1 MNDKQNKRQNTDGKR
16 IWKTVNKYIKKSLN
30 LIQALKNKLPRWTL
44 VAFKNA
50 DGRVG
55 TTDDFLY
62 KSFIA
67 PTPFTLLIESSNCL
81 NESNEPLS
89 LSTLP
94 M

>member
-1 MNDKQNKRQNTDGKR
+1 M
-16 IWKTVNKYIKKSLN
+16 IL
-30 LIQALKNKLPRWTL
+30 LLKIGTYVTKVRNKLPCWTL
-44 VAFKNA
+44 VAFKNS

-67 PTPFTLLIESSNCL
+67 STPFTLLIESSNCL